1 MHYKKS
7 AGSFI
12 IFLTFFV
19 SNVWAS
25 TSLNIQTDL
34 IPKVDGKIKIDGVL
48 GAKEWQ
54 QAIQIPLSYEI
65 SPGENNPATF
75 DTTAYLLEDGEYLYV
90 AFNALDDNPEK
101 IRAYLSERDELWDS
115 DYVGIALDTFNDSRR
130 AYQFFTNAIGVQA
143 DSIID
148 EVNGNNDIGWDAIWE
163 SAGALHEKGY
173 AVEMAIPLKSLRFKD
188 NQEVKQW
195 NIKFSRVWIRD
206 VKYEFSN
213 VKIDRNQDCSLCL
226 FKPFNGF
233 EKTLPA
239 KNVTLI
245 PAITLSNSKH
255 RDINANEPW
264 QGAGTE
270 ERGSLDARWGINQ
283 NLFLNATINPDFS
296 HVEADEMQLEA
307 NRRFAIRTDEKRAFF
322 LDGADYFSNWS
333 RLVHTRLFSEPSYGL
348 KLTGKS
354 GDHSYGVISLKDK
367 HTNFLLSDSQSSRG
381 IQLFD
386 QESENQ
392 VIRYRYDLGDKGNL
406 GMTYTQR
413 DSDEYSNDMLSV
425 DGKYWLGSS
434 NSFKFQAMTSDT
446 INPLSIQ
453 QLHNQKAKEE
463 GDAFSVNFTHSSRD
477 WGIYLTHH
485 YFGEGFRAG
494 SGFVSRSNWKSSAF
508 ELERHWYPEDQ
519 DQWWKSITFDLQLN
533 KTDDLD
539 GNTLTDEKGV
549 GIIVDGIYQSTMGF
563 IFYNNIQN
571 YVEQKIH
578 SSILTDEIEA
588 LLIQNEYEIDSYEVF
603 ADVTPFAGLD
613 ISVSFYRG
621 DEVDFYSANLGQLTT
636 ISPSASY
643 QVNQNLKL
651 TLAYFNNSLDV
662 IGDTDFEEDIVNF
675 RAAYQLNIN
684 SSIRLTLQGYKEG
697 DYREVA
703 SQLLYSYQVDPFTLF
718 FFGYSDD
725 FRTTDFDQLR
735 KTDKTLFMKFSYA
748 WQM

>member
-7 AGSFI
+7 AGSLI
-12 IFLTFFV
+12 IFLIFFV
-19 SNVWAS
+19 NSVCANT
-25 TSLNIQTDL
+25 TSIQIDL
-34 IPKVDGKIKIDGVL
+34 IPKLDGKIEVDGIINVS
-48 GAKEWQ
+48 EWQ
-54 QAIQIPLSYEI
+54 QAVQVPLSYEI
-65 SPGENNPATF
+65 SPGENIPAISS
-75 DTTAYLLEDGEYLYV
+75 TTAYLLEDGEYLYV

-101 IRAYLSERDELWDS
+101 IRAYLSERDKLWDS

-148 EVNGNNDIGWDAIWE
+148 EVNGNNDVGWDAIWE
-163 SAGALHEKGY
+163 SAGKLHDNGY
-173 AVEMAIPLKSLRFKD
+173 SVEMAIPLKSLRFED
-188 NQEVKQW
+188 NQKVKQW

-206 VKYEFSN
+206 VKHEFSS

-226 FKPFNGF
+226 FQAFNGF

-239 KNVTLI
+239 NNLTLI
-245 PAITLSNSKH
+245 PAVTLSNSEH
-255 RDINANEPW
+255 RDIDTGGDW
-264 QGAGTE
+264 QSTGTD

-296 HVEADEMQLEA
+296 HVEADELQLKA
-307 NRRFAIRTDEKRAFF
+307 NKRFALFTAEKRAFF
-322 LDGADYFSNWS
+322 VDGADYFSNWS
-333 RLVHTRLFSEPSYGL
+333 RLVYTKLFAEPNYGL

-367 HTNFLLSDSQSSRG
+367 DTNFLLSDSQSSKI
-381 IQLFD
+381 IQLLD

-392 VIRYRYDLGDKGNL
+392 VLRYRYDLGDKGNL

-413 DSDEYSNDMLSV
+413 DSEDYSNDMLSV
-425 DGKYWLGSS
+425 DGKYWFGNS

-446 INPLSIQ
+446 INPLSVQ
-453 QLHNQKAKEE
+453 QTHKQKAEDS
-463 GDAFSVNFTHSSRD
+463 GDAFSMNFTHSSRD
-477 WGIYLTHH
+477 WGVYLTHH
-485 YFGEGFRAG
+485 RFGEGFRAG

-519 DQWWKSITFDLQLN
+519 KQWWKRVTFDLQLN
-533 KTDDLD
+533 KTSDLE
-539 GNTLTDEKGV
+539 GNSLTEAKGIGV
-549 GIIVDGIYQSTMGF
+549 IVDGIYQSTMGL
-563 IFYNNIQN
+563 IYYNNKQN
-571 YVEQKIH
+571 YVEQDIFNIIP
-578 SSILTDEIEA
+578 SDEVEA
-588 LLIQNEYEIDSYEVF
+588 LLIQNEYAIQTYEFF

-613 ISVSFYRG
+613 ISASIYQG
-621 DEVDFYSANLGQLTT
+621 DEVDLYSANLGQLTT

-643 QVNQNLKL
+643 QANENLKL

-662 IGDTDFEEDIVNF
+662 IGDTDFEEHIYNF
-675 RAAYQLNIN
+675 RASYQLDNN
-684 SSIRLTLQGYKEG
+684 SSVRLTLQGYREG
-697 DYREVA
+697 DYREIA
-703 SQLLYSYQVDPFTLF
+703 SQLLYSYQIDPFTLF

-725 FRTTDFDQLR
+725 FRTTDFNQLR